1 MQLTDIEKKILAGGE
16 GEAKQIAMEILTN
29 IGEAMEA
36 DSFVQVSSVQAM
48 AHFGSLHIAGRDWLE
63 KLACMGGNAV
73 FRPLRTRL
81 PYHSSIGRR
90 WATTVNTPRT
100 STGSKRPS

>member
-1 MQLTDIEKKILAGGE
+1 MQLTDIEKKILAGEE

-36 DSFVQVSSVQAM
+36 DSFLEVSSVQAM

-63 KLACMGGNAV
+63 NAV
-73 FRPLRTRL
+73 FRPLRTRP
-81 PYHSSIGRR
+81 PYHLSIGRR
-90 WATTVNTPRT
+90 WATTVNTLRT

>member
-1 MQLTDIEKKILAGGE
+1 MQLTDIEKKILAGEE

-36 DSFVQVSSVQAM
+36 DSFVEVSSVQAM

-63 KLACMGGNAV
+63 KLACMGGKCCVPTTQDPASI
-73 FRPLRTRL
+73 PL
-81 PYHSSIGRR
+81 SIGRR
-90 WATTVNTPRT
+90 WATTVNTPKT

>member
-48 AHFGSLHIAGRDWLE
+48 AH
-63 KLACMGGNAV
+63 LALSTLQAETGWKSWHAWAENAV